1 MRQKRQKRVR
11 MDREGKMNFVLEPL
25 QGKERAAM
33 AELLST
39 IPTASLQEA
48 YNKFIDR
55 VKKV

>member
-11 MDREGKMNFVLEPL
+11 MDREGKMNFVLAPL

-39 IPTASLQEA
+39 IPKIGRAH
-48 YNKFIDR
+48 
-55 VKKV
+55 V